1 MVRGRDD
8 RKNAQKYAEKAKK
21 AIVYQAAA
29 AAWAAGV
36 PFAEALDTAEKAV
49 QRASPKAKPLPKA
62 KGVAKSKAKAKARAR

>member
-1 MVRGRDD
+1 MRGRDD

-21 AIVYQAAA
+21 AIVYPA